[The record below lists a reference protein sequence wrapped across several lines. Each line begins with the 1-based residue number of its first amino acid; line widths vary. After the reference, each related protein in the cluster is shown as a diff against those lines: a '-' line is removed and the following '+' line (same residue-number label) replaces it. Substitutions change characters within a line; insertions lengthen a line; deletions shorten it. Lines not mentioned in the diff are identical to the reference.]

1 MTKPQTD
8 APKPI
13 DAFSFT
19 PIGYVESPYAQKFGI
34 ARQPGLVTAATVRI
48 RLLPQYG
55 ADCVRGLADFDH
67 IWLQFVFHDAIAEGW
82 SPLVR
87 PPRLGG
93 KQKKGVFATRSP
105 HRPNHLGL
113 SLLPLLAIETK
124 TSKGISLLC
133 GGADLLDGTPVLDIK
148 PYIPFVEAKPAARSG
163 FVAGPPPLL
172 AVNWLPESQG
182 QCVQLALNPQQIELI
197 EQSIAQDPRPAY
209 QDDPQRVYVMALV
222 GVQVRFQ
229 ITGQKA
235 VVLSVQTD

>member
-1 MTKPQTD
+1 MTKPHTD

-13 DAFSFT
+13 DSFSLS
-19 PIGYVESPYAQKFGI
+19 PIGYVESPYTQKFGI
-34 ARQPGLVTAATVRI
+34 ARQPGLVAAATVRI

-55 ADCVRGLADFDH
+55 ADCVRGLAEFDH
-67 IWLQFVFHDAIAEGW
+67 IWLQFVFHDALAEGW

-113 SLLPLLAIETK
+113 SLLPLLAIEAND
-124 TSKGISLLC
+124 GISLLC

-148 PYIPFVEAKPAARSG
+148 PYIPFVEAKPEARSG

-172 AVNWLPESQG
+172 AVVWLPESQG
-182 QCVQLALNPQQIELI
+182 QCTQLALEPQLIQLI

-209 QDDPQRVYVMALV
+209 QDDPQRVYVMVLA
-222 GVQVRFQ
+222 GFQVRFQ
-229 ITGQKA
+229 IVQQQA
-235 VVLSVQTD
+235 VVLSVQVV